1 MLTRRKSSEL
11 LEPEILKK
19 IKGNEESNLK
29 AYIKNKQTRKVLESR
44 GFTNLFPIQQQ
55 CFETIYNGDDI
66 IGQDR
71 TGSGKTLAYCL
82 PILERIR
89 GLGLKQNKN
98 PYVLVLLPTRELAI
112 QVTTQFNSI
121 LHKEHEYRIY
131 SIYGGT
137 DLRNQIDQVRQGCE
151 IVVGTPGRIQDLL
164 ERKVL
169 KLDEIQVVV
178 LDEADQMLNFG
189 FQENIEK
196 IMSYFNDR
204 KMQMLLFSA
213 TIPGWVKELS
223 QKYMES
229 NTKHINL
236 INRNESQTS
245 TTVKHYALQC
255 ARNQLSGAIG
265 DVVSVYGGRHA
276 RTIIFC
282 ETKRECNEI
291 ILHSKLPAETQPL
304 HGDIPQQQRTVTFEG
319 FKNGK
324 FKCLVATNVAA
335 RGLDFPQVDLI
346 IQCNPPKDIESYIH
360 RSGRTGRAGKDG
372 ICITFYSKKDM
383 SLIERVERVA
393 KIKFIKISTPQHQD
407 IIKASSRDLQ
417 TSLQVVSKEIVDLF
431 LPVAQ
436 EIISRCDPVEALARA
451 LACVSGYKDKLQNRS
466 MLGSFEGYLTYVL
479 RTSTPFQACGYI
491 WKFLKNNFSEQI
503 CNGIKGMKK
512 LRIENGVAF
521 DISED
526 VKEEFE
532 NQYQEISQ
540 NGYCRGIEIEQAT
553 TLPDII
559 EEQFQAYQNNYYQQP
574 TVQVSQAVKKEQEIF
589 IGGLDFK
596 ISEDEIKN
604 EFKNR
609 GVELFN
615 LRLLRGQDGQS
626 KGSAFGVCKT
636 KEMVSVAL
644 TQNGTKFRGRN
655 IRVNMSNEK
664 PK

>member
-11 LEPEILKK
+11 IEPEIVKK
-19 IKGNEESNLK
+19 VKGIDESNLK
-29 AYIKNKQTRKVLESR
+29 AYIKNKQTRKVLEGR
-44 GFTNLFPIQQQ
+44 GISNLFPIQQQ

-112 QVTTQFNSI
+112 QVTTEFNTI
-121 LHKEHEYRIY
+121 LHKENEYRIY

-196 IMSYFNDR
+196 IMSYFNER
-204 KMQMLLFSA
+204 KIQMLLFSA
-213 TIPGWVKELS
+213 TIPDWVKELS
-223 QKYMES
+223 HKYMEA

-236 INRNESQTS
+236 IKRHETQTS

-372 ICITFYSKKDM
+372 VCITFYSKKDM
-383 SLIERVERVA
+383 GLIERVERVA
-393 KIKFIKISTPQHQD
+393 KIKFIKISAPQHQD

-417 TSLQVVSKEIVDLF
+417 TSLQVVSKEIVDMF
-431 LPVAQ
+431 QPVAQ

-466 MLGSFEGYLTYVL
+466 MLGSFEGYITYVL
-479 RTSTPFQACGYI
+479 RSSTPFQACGYI

-503 CNGIKGMKK
+503 CNSIKGMKK
-512 LRIENGVAF
+512 IRNENGVAF

-553 TLPDII
+553 SLPDII
-559 EEQFQAYQNNYYQQP
+559 EEQFQSHQNYHQQP
-574 TVQVSQAVKKEQEIF
+574 TVQVSQTVKKEQEIF

-596 ISEDEIKN
+596 ITEDEIKN

-626 KGSAFGVCKT
+626 KGSAFGVCRT
-636 KEMVSVAL
+636 KEMVSVAIK
-644 TQNGTKFRGRN
+644 QNGTKFRGRN
-655 IRVNMSNEK
+655 VRVNMANEK

>member
-11 LEPEILKK
+11 IEPEIVKK
-19 IKGNEESNLK
+19 IKGNDESNLK
-29 AYIKNKQTRKVLESR
+29 VFIKNKQTRKVLESR
-44 GFTNLFPIQQQ
+44 GIANLFPIQQQ

-112 QVTTQFNSI
+112 QVTTEFNSI
-121 LHKEHEYRIY
+121 LHKENEYRIY

-204 KMQMLLFSA
+204 KIQMLLFSA
-213 TIPGWVKELS
+213 TIPDWVKELS
-223 QKYMES
+223 QKYMEA

-236 INRNESQTS
+236 IKRHETQTS

-255 ARNQLSGAIG
+255 AKNQLTGAIG

-393 KIKFIKISTPQHQD
+393 KIKFIKISAPQHQD

-431 LPVAQ
+431 QPVAQ
-436 EIISRCDPVEALARA
+436 EILSRCDPVEALARA

-466 MLGSFEGYLTYVL
+466 MLGSFEGYITYVL
-479 RTSTPFQACGYI
+479 RSSTPFQACGYI

-503 CNGIKGMKK
+503 CNSIKGMKK
-512 LRIENGVAF
+512 LRNESGRIRKSILGNISKM
-521 DISED
+521 DIA
-526 VKEEFE
+526 EELKL
-532 NQYQEISQ
+532 NKLLNNSNLIK
-540 NGYCRGIEIEQAT
+540 
-553 TLPDII
+553 II
-559 EEQFQAYQNNYYQQP
+559 INNP
-574 TVQVSQAVKKEQEIF
+574 TVQVSQTVKKEQEIF

-596 ISEDEIKN
+596 ITEDEIKN

-626 KGSAFGVCKT
+626 KGSAFGVCRT
-636 KEMVSVAL
+636 KEMVSVAIK
-644 TQNGTKFRGRN
+644 QNGTKFRGRN
-655 IRVNMSNEK
+655 IRVNMANEK